1 LPSFRFG
8 HRWGASIVRNN
19 CRELSLTLFERY
31 KHTKNNLMNIVFVP
45 AGESKPRK
53 AVTGGFFAVLAGFET
68 LCFSFA

>member
-1 LPSFRFG
+1 
-8 HRWGASIVRNN
+8 
-19 CRELSLTLFERY
+19 
-31 KHTKNNLMNIVFVP
+31 MNIVFVP